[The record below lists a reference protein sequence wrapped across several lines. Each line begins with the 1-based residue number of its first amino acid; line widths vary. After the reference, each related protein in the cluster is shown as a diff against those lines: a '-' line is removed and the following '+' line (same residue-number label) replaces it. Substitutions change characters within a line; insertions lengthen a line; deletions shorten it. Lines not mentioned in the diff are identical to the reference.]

1 MLSKKCKNFLF
12 LAKSTTKTEISF
24 FREVIMINDFLIV
37 LFSVGILVCIV
48 YLFGQIKKV
57 LCEKREMPHVKK
69 HSYTVEEE
77 NVFAFVEQEEN

>member
-1 MLSKKCKNFLF
+1 
-12 LAKSTTKTEISF
+12 
-24 FREVIMINDFLIV
+24 MINDFLIV

-48 YLFGQIKKV
+48 YLLGQIKKV

-69 HSYTVEEE
+69 HSHTVEEE

>member
-1 MLSKKCKNFLF
+1 
-12 LAKSTTKTEISF
+12 
-24 FREVIMINDFLIV
+24 MINDFLIV

-48 YLFGQIKKV
+48 YLLGQIKKV